1 MELRDSVVKFKVAMD
16 AEQAKAKNHHEV
28 EFTVT
33 FDGADEAKVV
43 EMALK
48 AQVVAWQS
56 QVRAHWDEF
65 ISEGL
70 PKTVVFGEAL
80 FASARGAVTVA
91 KAMDKV
97 KEELNKLPPKERFAR
112 MRDEGMIS
120 NEMYEQMMEMLG

>member
-1 MELRDSVVKFKVAMD
+1 MKVENQVIKFKVAMD
-16 AEQAKAKNHHEV
+16 SESAKNKEHKDV
-28 EFTVT
+28 EINVSFEA
-33 FDGADEAKVV
+33 ADEKKVV
-43 EMALK
+43 EMAMK

-56 QVRAHWDEF
+56 QIRAHWDEF

-80 FASARGAVTVA
+80 FATTRGTVTVA

-97 KEELNKLPPKERFAR
+97 KEELNKLPPRERFAR

-120 NEMYEQMMEMLG
+120 NEMYYQMMEMLG

>member
-1 MELRDSVVKFKVAMD
+1 MELKNTVVKFKVAMD
-16 AEQAKAKNHHEV
+16 AEQAKAKNHQEV

-33 FDGADEAKVV
+33 FEGADEAKIV

-65 ISEGL
+65 VSEGL

-80 FASARGAVTVA
+80 FATTRGTVTVA
-91 KAMDKV
+91 KATDTLKKQLSAMSA
-97 KEELNKLPPKERFAR
+97 KEKLAYLKEC
-112 MRDEGMIS
+112 G
-120 NEMYEQMMEMLG
+120 LL

>member
-1 MELRDSVVKFKVAMD
+1 MELKDTVVKFKVAMD

-33 FDGADEAKVV
+33 FEGADEAKVV

-80 FASARGAVTVA
+80 WESSRGKVTVE
-91 KAMDKV
+91 KATNILKAQFSTMSPDEKLAYL
-97 KEELNKLPPKERFAR
+97 KECGLL
-112 MRDEGMIS
+112 
-120 NEMYEQMMEMLG
+120 